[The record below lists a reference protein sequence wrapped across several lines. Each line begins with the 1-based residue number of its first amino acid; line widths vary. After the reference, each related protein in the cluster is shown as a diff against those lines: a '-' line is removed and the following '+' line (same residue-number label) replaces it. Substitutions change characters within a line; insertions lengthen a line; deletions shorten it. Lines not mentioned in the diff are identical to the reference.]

1 MRYLVISDTHGRI
14 ETAVQ
19 IWGKHSKEA
28 PLDGI
33 LHLGDLTEDAVRISH
48 RLNVPVTAV
57 SGNMDGG
64 SDIPDHRIWASPYGP
79 VLLTHGHRQS
89 VKSGLSNLL
98 YRTLELEC
106 KAAIFGHTHIPCLE
120 FADGVHLLN
129 PGSLTRPLGGRPSYA
144 LLTLEKGVF
153 RASILFWDPAP
164 TVRGGKLY
172 DMLNQSDRA

>member
-1 MRYLVISDTHGRI
+1 
-14 ETAVQ
+14 
-19 IWGKHSKEA
+19 
-28 PLDGI
+28 
-33 LHLGDLTEDAVRISH
+33 
-48 RLNVPVTAV
+48 
-57 SGNMDGG
+57 
-64 SDIPDHRIWASPYGP
+64 
-79 VLLTHGHRQS
+79 LTHGHRQS

-106 KAAIFGHTHIPCLE
+106 KAAIFGHTHIPCME
-120 FADGVHLLN
+120 FAEGVHLLN

-172 DMLNQSDRA
+172 DMLNQADRA